1 MPGFIPDAS
10 ATLPWAFEDEAT
22 SWTESLLER
31 ILGGEAVSV
40 PAHWPLEVANSLLMA
55 RRRGRVTA
63 SQVDAFIDD
72 LAALPIV
79 VEGPRLPAD
88 WHEVLGLA
96 EKHRLTAY
104 DAAYLD
110 LAKRTGLP
118 LASLDGALRRAARA
132 EGVVLVDEADGSPQA
147 N

>member
-22 SWTESLLER
+22 PWTESLLER
-31 ILGGEAVSV
+31 VLGGEAVSV

-55 RRRGRVTA
+55 QRRGRVTTR
-63 SQVDAFIDD
+63 QIDEFIDD
-72 LAALPIV
+72 LAALPIM
-79 VEGPRLPAD
+79 VEGARLPAD
-88 WHEVLGLA
+88 WHGILGLA

-110 LAKRTGLP
+110 LAKRSGLP
-118 LASLDGALRRAARA
+118 LATLDGALRRAAKA
-132 EGVVLVDEADGSPQA
+132 EGVVLVDEEDGSPQA